1 MSYTQ
6 ACRLSIF
13 LIFIYFSIGLSQ
25 AHVNDIQL
33 AVEQRADA
41 PVSEYLVSEKLDG
54 VRGYW
59 DGTQLFTRSG
69 RLISTPQWF
78 TYGFPDYALDG
89 ELWMGRGTFEQ
100 ISSLIRSKHPSQE
113 LWREVKFM
121 VFDLPSHRQVFAE
134 RYAVA
139 RRELATRSV
148 YLSVIEQKE
157 FASVQALDTWFSHV
171 IEQGG
176 EGLMLHHNQSLYLS
190 GRNKDVIKLKPLYD
204 AEARVVGHQE
214 GQGKFNG
221 MLGALVVETPSG
233 IRFKLGT
240 GFTVSERR
248 HPPEVGSMVTYQYS
262 GLTQKGTPRFA
273 SFLRVR
279 VKE

>member
-6 ACRLSIF
+6 ACRLSLFFI
-13 LIFIYFSIGLSQ
+13 LINFSIGLSE

-33 AVEQRADA
+33 AVEQQVDA

-69 RLISTPQWF
+69 RLISTPPWF
-78 TYGFPDYALDG
+78 TRGFPDYALDG
-89 ELWMGRGTFEQ
+89 ELWMGRETFEQ
-100 ISSLIRSKHPSQE
+100 MSSLIRSKHPNQE

-121 VFDLPSHRQVFAE
+121 VFDLPTHSQVFAE
-134 RYAVA
+134 RYAIA
-139 RRELATRSV
+139 RRELAASSS
-148 YLSVIEQKE
+148 YLSVIEQKH

-204 AEARVVGHQE
+204 AEARVIAHQE
-214 GQGKFNG
+214 GQGKFDG

-240 GFTVSERR
+240 GFSMSERR
-248 HPPEVGSMVTYQYS
+248 HPPEIGSMVTYQYS

-273 SFLRVR
+273 SFLRIR
-279 VKE
+279 FKE

>member
-1 MSYTQ
+1 MYFTSV
-6 ACRLSIF
+6 RLLSVF
-13 LIFIYFSIGLSQ
+13 LTLIYLLIGFCE

-33 AVEQRADA
+33 AVEQQADA

-59 DGTQLFTRSG
+59 DGTHLFTRSG

-78 TYGFPDYALDG
+78 TQGFPDYALDG

-100 ISSLIRSKHPSQE
+100 ISSLIRSKHPSHE
-113 LWREVKFM
+113 RWREVKFM
-121 VFDLPSHRQVFAE
+121 VFDLPSHSQDFAQ
-134 RYAVA
+134 RYAIA
-139 RRELATRSV
+139 KSELAGSSP
-148 YLSVIEQKE
+148 YLSVIEQKR
-157 FASVQALDTWFSHV
+157 FDSVQALDTWFNRV

-190 GRNKDVIKLKPLYD
+190 GRNKGVIKLKPLYD
-204 AEARVVGHQE
+204 AEARVVAHQE
-214 GQGKFNG
+214 GKGKFNG

-240 GFTVSERR
+240 GFSMNERR
-248 HPPEVGSMVTYQYS
+248 HPPEIGSMVTYQYS
-262 GLTQKGTPRFA
+262 GTTQKGTPRFA

-279 VKE
+279 FKE

>member
-1 MSYTQ
+1 MYYSQ

-13 LIFIYFSIGLSQ
+13 LILIIFSIGLSE

-33 AVEQRADA
+33 AVEKRAEA
-41 PVSEYLVSEKLDG
+41 PISEYLVSEKLDG

-69 RLISTPQWF
+69 RLISAPQWF
-78 TYGFPDYALDG
+78 TRGFPDYALDG

-100 ISSLIRSKHPSQE
+100 ISSLIRSKHPKQE
-113 LWREVKFM
+113 RWREVKFM
-121 VFDLPSHRQVFAE
+121 VFDLPSHSQVFTE
-134 RYAVA
+134 RYAIA
-139 RRELATRSV
+139 KNELANNSI
-148 YLSVIEQKE
+148 YLSVIEQKR
-157 FASVQALDTWFSHV
+157 FDSVQALDTWFSRV

-190 GRNKDVIKLKPLYD
+190 GRNRDVIKLKPLYD
-204 AEARVVGHQE
+204 AEARVVAHQE

-248 HPPEVGSMVTYQYS
+248 HPPKIGSIVTYQYS

-279 VKE
+279 FME